1 MTSRDPISVIDL
13 IVLGGGCAGLSLASR
28 LAERDSSF
36 RTLVIEARPS
46 YCEDRTWCGWR
57 TEPHFFSDCVKVE
70 WNQWEVVTAAGRFR
84 QASTQ
89 YPYELIQADRFYN
102 KACKIISAS
111 NSVSLILGAEVED
124 VSDSL
129 LGVSVTLKDRRTF
142 NAPWVI
148 DTRPQQRVVQAPWL
162 WQNFVGYVVS
172 FREGCDPFVG
182 RIPTLMDFQPPDA
195 SVAQFVYLL
204 PICPGSYLVEW
215 TRFASVSG
223 QLPFIEAQLIEWLN
237 QRAGESWKMERR
249 ESGSL
254 PMALP
259 APERR
264 KRVLSAGT
272 RGGSMRAST
281 GYAFHSIQRW
291 ADACASSLLAT
302 GRPLAPQRNRLLDA
316 LDASFL
322 SVLQNKSISASKI
335 FGDLFAHCEPDSLVR
350 FLSGIP
356 RAGDLWAVIRSLPCG
371 PFLPTVPNL
380 VYSWCKA

>member
-1 MTSRDPISVIDL
+1 MTSPEPISTVDL

-28 LAERDSSF
+28 LAERANSL
-36 RTLVIEARPS
+36 RTLGIEARSS
-46 YCEDRTWCGWR
+46 YYEDRTWCGWR

-70 WNQWEVVTAAGRFR
+70 WNQWQVVTDGGTFR
-84 QASTQ
+84 QFSAQ
-89 YPYELIQADRFYN
+89 YPYELIPADRFYN
-102 KACKIISAS
+102 KACNLISAS
-111 NSVSLILGAEVED
+111 NSVNLILGADVEG

-129 LGVSVTLKDRRTF
+129 AGASVTLKDQRTF
-142 NAPWVI
+142 HAPWVI
-148 DTRPQQRVVQAPWL
+148 DTRPQQRTVESPWL

-172 FREGCDPFVG
+172 FREGCDPFAG
-182 RIPTLMDFQPPDA
+182 RIPTLMDFQPPDG
-195 SVAQFVYLL
+195 SVAQFVYFL
-204 PICPGSYLVEW
+204 PICSDSYLVEW
-215 TRFASVSG
+215 TRFASISG

-237 QRAGESWKMERR
+237 QRAGDSWKMERR

-259 APERR
+259 APENR

-291 ADACASSLLAT
+291 ADTCASSLLAT
-302 GRPLAPQRNRLLDA
+302 GRPLAPQRNRLLEA

-322 SVLQNKSISASKI
+322 TVLQRKSTSASKI

-350 FLSGIP
+350 FLAGVP
-356 RAGDLWAVIRSLPCG
+356 RAGDFWPVIHSLPWG
-371 PFLPTVPNL
+371 PFLPTVPDL
-380 VYSWCKA
+380 VYSCCKV